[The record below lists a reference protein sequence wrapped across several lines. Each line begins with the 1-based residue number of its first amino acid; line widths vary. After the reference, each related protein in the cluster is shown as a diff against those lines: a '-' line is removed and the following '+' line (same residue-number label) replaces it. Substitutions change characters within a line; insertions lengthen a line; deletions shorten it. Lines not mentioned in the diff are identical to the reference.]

1 MRNLKQIPKRSAV
14 PTALTWDL
22 TTIYPDDAAFKAA
35 VKDVQAEATKMAAM
49 KGQLSQSGA
58 DLYRV
63 TKANFDLE
71 RQLERVYVYASL
83 KNDQDTGDAAAQALM
98 GQAEGLLATVGAAA
112 SWFEPEVLALEPAD
126 LQKLIDAE
134 PKLAAYQHIFDVLGQ
149 QRAHTLSVQEEKL
162 LAGASDIFAASS
174 KTYSVLS
181 DADLKFPV
189 VQDEKGND
197 VRLSEGLY
205 GVLLE
210 STTPAVREQAFKAL
224 YSVYQQFR
232 HTFASTLASE
242 VKTHNFNADVR
253 HYASAREAA
262 MSANNVPAVVY
273 DTLVKTVND
282 HLDSLHQYVNLRK
295 EILGLPEL
303 HMYDLYTPITGE
315 PSLSYTYAEA
325 QQEALKALSVLG
337 PDYVANVQKMFDT
350 RAIDVVENEGKRTG
364 AYSGGMYDTKPYILL
379 NWQDSLE
386 SLFTLVHEMG
396 HSMHSHYTRT
406 NQPYQY
412 GDYSIF
418 VAEIASTTNEN
429 LLTDYL
435 LKTQTDPQVR
445 AYVLN
450 HYLDGFKGTVYRQ
463 TQFAEF
469 EDYIHTQAAAG
480 ETLTADFMSKF
491 YGDLNRRYY
500 GDGVVSDPQIA
511 DEWTRIP
518 HFYYNYYV
526 YQYSTGFAAATTL
539 AQRVLSGDD
548 AKREAYLN
556 YLKSGSSDLPL
567 NVMKKA
573 GVDMTQPDYLQTA
586 FKTFDDRLAEFS
598 QLAHELKK

>member
-1 MRNLKQIPKRSAV
+1 MKQIPKRSEV

-22 TTIYPDDAAFKAA
+22 TTIFPDEAAFKAA
-35 VKDVQAEATKMAAM
+35 IAEIKTQTTVVAGL
-49 KGQLSQSGA
+49 KGQLAQSGA
-58 DLYRV
+58 ALYRV
-63 TKANFDLE
+63 TTAVFDLN

-83 KNDQDTGDAAAQALM
+83 NNDQDTGNAAAQALM
-98 GQAEGLLATVGAAA
+98 GQAESLVATVGAATA
-112 SWFEPEVLALEPAD
+112 WFEPEVLALSAD
-126 LQKLIDAE
+126 QLQTLIDND
-134 PKLAAYQHIFDVLGQ
+134 PRLADYQHVFDVLGQ
-149 QRAHTLSVQEEKL
+149 QRAHTLSVAEEKL
-162 LAGASDIFAASS
+162 LAGASDIFGASA

-189 VQDEKGND
+189 VQDEAGND

-205 GVLLE
+205 GVLLQ
-210 STTPAVREQAFKAL
+210 STTPRVRQQAFEAL

-232 HTFASTLASE
+232 HTFAATLASE
-242 VKTHNFNADVR
+242 VKTHNFSAETR
-253 HYASAREAA
+253 HYASARAAA
-262 MSANNVPAVVY
+262 MSRNNVPAVVY
-273 DTLVKTVND
+273 DTLVETVDD
-282 HLDSLHQYVNLRK
+282 HLDSLHRYVNLRK
-295 EILGLPEL
+295 EILDLPQL

-315 PSLSYTYAEA
+315 PSLKYTYQEA
-325 QQEALKALSVLG
+325 QEMALKALAVLG
-337 PDYVANVQKMFDT
+337 PDYTANVQKMFDG
-350 RAIDVVENEGKRTG
+350 RAIDVVENQGKRTG

-435 LKTQTDPQVR
+435 LKTQTDPKVR

-469 EDYIHTQAAAG
+469 EDYIHQQDAAG
-480 ETLTADFMSKF
+480 ETLTADFMSDF
-491 YGDLNRRYY
+491 YGKLNQRYY
-500 GDGVVSDPQIA
+500 GDGVISDPQIA

-518 HFYYNYYV
+518 HFYYDYYV
-526 YQYSTGFAAATTL
+526 YQYATGFAAATTL
-539 AQRVLSGDD
+539 SQRILSGDE
-548 AKREAYLN
+548 AKQDAYLA
-556 YLKSGSSDLPL
+556 YLKAGSSALPL
-567 NVMKKA
+567 DVMKQA
-573 GVDMTQPDYLQTA
+573 GVDMTQPGYLQTA
-586 FKTFDDRLAEFS
+586 FATFDERLAEFT
-598 QLAHELKK
+598 QLAHELN

>member
-1 MRNLKQIPKRSAV
+1 MKQIPKRSEV

-22 TTIYPDDAAFKAA
+22 TTIFPDEAAFKTAIAA
-35 VKDVQAEATKMAAM
+35 IKAQTTVVAGL
-49 KGQLSQSGA
+49 KGQLAQSGA
-58 DLYRV
+58 ALYRV
-63 TKANFDLE
+63 TTAVFDLN

-83 KNDQDTGDAAAQALM
+83 NNDQDTGNAAAQALM
-98 GQAEGLLATVGAAA
+98 GQAESLVATVGAATA
-112 SWFEPEVLALEPAD
+112 WFEPEVLALSAD
-126 LQKLIDAE
+126 QLQTLIDND
-134 PKLAAYQHIFDVLGQ
+134 PRLADYQHVFDVLGQ
-149 QRAHTLSVQEEKL
+149 QRAHTLSVAEEKL
-162 LAGASDIFAASS
+162 LAGASDIFGASA

-189 VQDEKGND
+189 VQDEAGND

-205 GVLLE
+205 GVLLQ
-210 STTPAVREQAFKAL
+210 STTPRVRQQAFEAL

-232 HTFASTLASE
+232 HTFATTLASE
-242 VKTHNFNADVR
+242 VKTHNFSAETR
-253 HYASAREAA
+253 HYASARAAA
-262 MSANNVPAVVY
+262 MSRNNVPAVVY
-273 DTLVKTVND
+273 DTLVETVND
-282 HLDSLHQYVNLRK
+282 HLDSLHRYVNLRK
-295 EILGLPEL
+295 EILALPQL

-315 PSLSYTYAEA
+315 PSLKYTYQEA
-325 QQEALKALSVLG
+325 QEMALKALAVLG
-337 PDYVANVQKMFDT
+337 PDYTANVQKMFDG
-350 RAIDVVENEGKRTG
+350 RAIDVVENQGKRTG

-435 LKTQTDPQVR
+435 LKTQTDPKVR

-469 EDYIHTQAAAG
+469 EDYIHQQDAAG
-480 ETLTADFMSKF
+480 ETLTADFMSDF
-491 YGDLNRRYY
+491 YGKLNQRYY
-500 GDGVVSDPQIA
+500 GDGVISDPQIA

-518 HFYYNYYV
+518 HFYYDYYV
-526 YQYSTGFAAATTL
+526 YQYATGFAAATTL
-539 AQRVLSGDD
+539 SQRILSGDE
-548 AKREAYLN
+548 AKRDAYLA
-556 YLKSGSSDLPL
+556 YLKAGSSALPL
-567 NVMKKA
+567 DVMKQA
-573 GVDMTQPDYLQTA
+573 GVDMTQPGYLQTA
-586 FKTFDDRLAEFS
+586 FATFDERLAEFT
-598 QLAHELKK
+598 QLAHELN

>member
-1 MRNLKQIPKRSAV
+1 MKQIPKRSEV

-22 TTIYPDDAAFKAA
+22 TTIFPDEAAFKAA
-35 VKDVQAEATKMAAM
+35 IAAIKTQTTVVAGL
-49 KGQLSQSGA
+49 KGQLAQSGA
-58 DLYRV
+58 ALYRV
-63 TKANFDLE
+63 TTAVFDLN

-83 KNDQDTGDAAAQALM
+83 NNDQDTGNAAAQALM
-98 GQAEGLLATVGAAA
+98 GQAESLVATVGAATA
-112 SWFEPEVLALEPAD
+112 WFEPEVLALSAD
-126 LQKLIDAE
+126 QLQTLIDND
-134 PKLAAYQHIFDVLGQ
+134 PRLADYQHVFDVLGQ
-149 QRAHTLSVQEEKL
+149 QRAHTLSVAEEKL
-162 LAGASDIFAASS
+162 LAGASDIFGASA

-189 VQDEKGND
+189 VQDEAGND

-205 GVLLE
+205 GVLLQ
-210 STTPAVREQAFKAL
+210 STTPRVRQQAFEAL

-232 HTFASTLASE
+232 HTFAATLASE
-242 VKTHNFNADVR
+242 VKTHNFSAETR
-253 HYASAREAA
+253 HYASARAAA
-262 MSANNVPAVVY
+262 MSRNNVPAVVY
-273 DTLVKTVND
+273 DTLVETVND
-282 HLDSLHQYVNLRK
+282 HLDSLHRYVNLRK
-295 EILGLPEL
+295 EILDLPQL

-315 PSLSYTYAEA
+315 PSLKYTYQEA
-325 QQEALKALSVLG
+325 QEMALKALAVLG
-337 PDYVANVQKMFDT
+337 PDYTANVQKMFDG
-350 RAIDVVENEGKRTG
+350 RAIDVVENQGKRTG

-435 LKTQTDPQVR
+435 LKTQTDPKVR

-469 EDYIHTQAAAG
+469 EDYIHQQDAAG
-480 ETLTADFMSKF
+480 ETLTADFMSDF
-491 YGDLNRRYY
+491 YGKLNQRYY
-500 GDGVVSDPQIA
+500 GDGVISDPQIA

-518 HFYYNYYV
+518 HFYYDYYV
-526 YQYSTGFAAATTL
+526 YQYATGFAAATTL
-539 AQRVLSGDD
+539 SQRILSGDE
-548 AKREAYLN
+548 AKRDAYLA
-556 YLKSGSSDLPL
+556 YLKAGSSALPL
-567 NVMKKA
+567 DVMKQA
-573 GVDMTQPDYLQTA
+573 GVDMTQPGYLQMA
-586 FKTFDDRLAEFS
+586 FATFDERLAEFT
-598 QLAHELKK
+598 QLAHELK

>member
-1 MRNLKQIPKRSAV
+1 MKQIPKRAAV
-14 PTALTWDL
+14 PEALTWDL
-22 TTIYPDDAAFKAA
+22 TRIYPDDAAFKQAVGA
-35 VKDVQAEATKMAAM
+35 VKQQAKEVATHQ
-49 KGQLSQSGA
+49 GQLAESAA
-58 DLYRV
+58 DLYEV
-63 TKANFDLE
+63 TAAVFDLN
-71 RQLERVYVYASL
+71 RQLEKVYVYASL
-83 KNDQDTGDAAAQALM
+83 KNDQDTSDANAQALS
-98 GQAEGLLATVGAAA
+98 GQAESLVATVAAA
-112 SWFEPEVLALEPAD
+112 TSWYEPEVLNLPQVV
-126 LQKLIDAE
+126 LQALIDAE
-134 PKLAAYQHIFDVLGQ
+134 PRLTEYQHFFDVLGE
-149 QRAHTLSVQEEKL
+149 QRDHTLSAAEEKL
-162 LAGASDIFAASS
+162 LAGASDIFGASA

-189 VQDEKGND
+189 VQDEDGKD

-205 GVLLE
+205 GVLLQ
-210 STTPAVREQAFKAL
+210 STQPKVRELAFKAL

-242 VKTHNFNADVR
+242 VKTHNFNAQVR
-253 HYASAREAA
+253 HYGSAREAA
-262 MSANNVPAVVY
+262 MSSNHVPAVVY

-282 HLDSLHQYVNLRK
+282 HLKSLHQYVNLRK

-315 PSLSYTYAEA
+315 PSLKYTYPEA
-325 QQEALKALSVLG
+325 QQEALKALNVLG
-337 PDYVANVQKMFDT
+337 PDYVANVQKMFDG
-350 RAIDVVENEGKRTG
+350 RAIDVVENQGKRTG

-469 EDYIHTQAAAG
+469 EDYIHQQAAAG

-491 YGDLNRRYY
+491 YGDLNQRYY
-500 GDGVVSDPQIA
+500 GDGVISDPQIA

-518 HFYYNYYV
+518 HFYYDYYV

-539 AQRVLSGDD
+539 AQRILSGDV
-548 AKREAYLN
+548 AKRDAYLN
-556 YLKSGSSDLPL
+556 YLKSGSSALPIT
-567 NVMKKA
+567 VMQKA
-573 GVDMTQPDYLQTA
+573 GVDMTKPDYLEAA
-586 FKTFDDRLAEFS
+586 FKTFDERLAEFS

>member
-1 MRNLKQIPKRSAV
+1 MKQIPARSAV
-14 PTALTWDL
+14 PTELTWDL
-22 TTIYPDDAAFKAA
+22 TPIFPDDAAFKAA
-35 VKDVQAEATKMAAM
+35 VSDVQQAAKQAAEL
-49 KGQLSQSGA
+49 KGQLAKSGQA
-58 DLYRV
+58 LYQV
-63 TKANFDLE
+63 TTTVFDLN
-71 RQLERVYVYASL
+71 RQLERAYVYASL
-83 KNDQDTGDAAAQALM
+83 KNDQDTGDANAQALS
-98 GQAEGLLATVGAAA
+98 GQADNLIATVSSAT
-112 SWFEPEVLALEPAD
+112 SWFEPEVLGLPASD
-126 LQKLIDAE
+126 LQALIDAE
-134 PKLAAYQHIFDVLGQ
+134 PKLAAYQHYFDVLGQ
-149 QRAHTLSVQEEKL
+149 QRDHTLSAAEEKL

-189 VQDEKGND
+189 VQDEEGND
-197 VRLSEGLY
+197 VQLSEGLY
-205 GVLLE
+205 GVLLQ
-210 STTPAVREQAFKAL
+210 STTPSVRKQAFEAL

-232 HTFASTLASE
+232 HTFASTLSSE
-242 VKTHNFNADVR
+242 VKTHNFGAEVR
-253 HYASAREAA
+253 HYGSAREAA

-273 DTLVKTVND
+273 DTLVKSVNA
-282 HLDSLHQYVNLRK
+282 HLDSLHRYVGLRK
-295 EILGLPEL
+295 EILGLEDL
-303 HMYDLYTPITGE
+303 HFYDLYTPITGE
-315 PSLSYTYAEA
+315 PSLSYTYEEA
-325 QQEALKALSVLG
+325 QQEALKALAVLG
-337 PDYVANVQKMFDT
+337 PDYVANVQKMFDS
-350 RAIDVVENEGKRTG
+350 RAIDVVENKGKRTG

-469 EDYIHTQAAAG
+469 EDYIHQQAAAG

-491 YGDLNRRYY
+491 YGDLNARYY
-500 GDGVVSDPQIA
+500 GDNLAKDPQIA

-526 YQYSTGFAAATTL
+526 YQYATGFAAATTL
-539 AQRVLSGDD
+539 SQRILSGDA
-548 AKREAYLN
+548 AKRDAYLT
-556 YLKSGSSDLPL
+556 YLKSGSSALPL
-567 NVMKKA
+567 DVMRKA
-573 GVDMTQPDYLQTA
+573 GVDMTQPDYLETA
-586 FKTFDDRLAEFS
+586 FATFDKRLAEFNE
-598 QLAHELKK
+598 LAHQLKK

>member
-1 MRNLKQIPKRSAV
+1 MKQIPKRSEV

-22 TTIYPDDAAFKAA
+22 TTIFPDEAAFKAA
-35 VKDVQAEATKMAAM
+35 IAAIKTQTTVVAGL
-49 KGQLSQSGA
+49 KGQLAQSGA
-58 DLYRV
+58 ALYRV
-63 TKANFDLE
+63 TTAVFDLN

-83 KNDQDTGDAAAQALM
+83 NNDQDTGNAAAQALM
-98 GQAEGLLATVGAAA
+98 GQAESLVATVGAATA
-112 SWFEPEVLALEPAD
+112 WFEPEVLALSAD
-126 LQKLIDAE
+126 QLQTLIDNE
-134 PKLAAYQHIFDVLGQ
+134 PRLADYQHVFDVLGQ
-149 QRAHTLSVQEEKL
+149 QRAHTLSVAQEKL
-162 LAGASDIFAASS
+162 LAGASDIFGASA

-189 VQDEKGND
+189 VQDEAGND

-205 GVLLE
+205 GVLLQ
-210 STTPAVREQAFKAL
+210 STTPRVRQQAFEAL

-232 HTFASTLASE
+232 HTFAATLASE
-242 VKTHNFNADVR
+242 VKTHNFSAETR
-253 HYASAREAA
+253 HYGSARAAA
-262 MSANNVPAVVY
+262 MSRNNVPAVVY
-273 DTLVKTVND
+273 DTLVETVND
-282 HLDSLHQYVNLRK
+282 HLDSLHRYVNLRK
-295 EILGLPEL
+295 EILDLPQL

-315 PSLSYTYAEA
+315 PSLKYTYQEA
-325 QQEALKALSVLG
+325 QEMALKALAVLG
-337 PDYVANVQKMFDT
+337 PDYTANVQKMFDG
-350 RAIDVVENEGKRTG
+350 RAIDVVENQGKRTG

-435 LKTQTDPQVR
+435 LKTQTDPKVR

-469 EDYIHTQAAAG
+469 EDYIHQQDAAG
-480 ETLTADFMSKF
+480 ETLTADFMSDF
-491 YGDLNRRYY
+491 YGKLNQRYY
-500 GDGVVSDPQIA
+500 GDGVISDPQIA

-518 HFYYNYYV
+518 HFYYDYYV
-526 YQYSTGFAAATTL
+526 YQYATGFAAATTL
-539 AQRVLSGDD
+539 SQRILSGDE
-548 AKREAYLN
+548 AKRDAYLA
-556 YLKSGSSDLPL
+556 YLKAGSSALPL
-567 NVMKKA
+567 DVMKQA
-573 GVDMTQPDYLQTA
+573 GVDMTQPGYLQTA
-586 FKTFDDRLAEFS
+586 FATFDERLAEFT
-598 QLAHELKK
+598 QLAHELN

>member
-1 MRNLKQIPKRSAV
+1 MKQIPKRSEV

-22 TTIYPDDAAFKAA
+22 TTIFPDEAAFKTAIAA
-35 VKDVQAEATKMAAM
+35 IKAQTTVVAGL
-49 KGQLSQSGA
+49 KGQLAQSGA
-58 DLYRV
+58 ALYRV
-63 TKANFDLE
+63 TTAVFDLN

-83 KNDQDTGDAAAQALM
+83 NNDQDTGNAAAQALM
-98 GQAEGLLATVGAAA
+98 GQAESLVATVGAATA
-112 SWFEPEVLALEPAD
+112 WFEPEVLALSAD
-126 LQKLIDAE
+126 QLQTLIDNDPRLAE
-134 PKLAAYQHIFDVLGQ
+134 YQHVFDVLGQ
-149 QRAHTLSVQEEKL
+149 QRAHTLSVAEEKL
-162 LAGASDIFAASS
+162 LAGASDIFGASA

-189 VQDEKGND
+189 VQDEAGND

-205 GVLLE
+205 GVLLQ
-210 STTPAVREQAFKAL
+210 STTPRVRQQAFEAL

-232 HTFASTLASE
+232 HTFAATLASE
-242 VKTHNFNADVR
+242 VKTHNFSAETR
-253 HYASAREAA
+253 HYASARAAA
-262 MSANNVPAVVY
+262 MSRNNVPAVVY
-273 DTLVKTVND
+273 DTLVETVNE
-282 HLDSLHQYVNLRK
+282 HLDSLHRYVNLRK
-295 EILGLPEL
+295 EILALPQL

-315 PSLSYTYAEA
+315 PSLKYTYQEA
-325 QQEALKALSVLG
+325 QEMALKALAVLG
-337 PDYVANVQKMFDT
+337 PDYTANVQKMFDG
-350 RAIDVVENEGKRTG
+350 RAIDVVENQGKRTG

-386 SLFTLVHEMG
+386 GLFTLVHEMG

-435 LKTQTDPQVR
+435 LKTQTDPKVR

-469 EDYIHTQAAAG
+469 EDYIHQQDAAG
-480 ETLTADFMSKF
+480 ETLTADFMSDF
-491 YGDLNRRYY
+491 YGKLNQRYY
-500 GDGVVSDPQIA
+500 GDGVISDPQIA

-518 HFYYNYYV
+518 HFYYDYYV
-526 YQYSTGFAAATTL
+526 YQYATGFAAATTL
-539 AQRVLSGDD
+539 SQRILSGDE
-548 AKREAYLN
+548 AKRDAYLA
-556 YLKSGSSDLPL
+556 YLKAGSSALPL
-567 NVMKKA
+567 DVMKQA
-573 GVDMTQPDYLQTA
+573 GVDMTQPGYLQTA
-586 FKTFDDRLAEFS
+586 FATFDERLAEFT
-598 QLAHELKK
+598 QLAHELN

>member
-1 MRNLKQIPKRSAV
+1 MRNLKQIPKRAAV

-22 TTIYPDDAAFKAA
+22 TTIYPDDAAFQTALTT
-35 VKDVQAEATKMAAM
+35 VKTQADQVAQL
-49 KGQLSQSGA
+49 KGHLAKNGA
-58 DLYRV
+58 DLYQV
-63 TKANFDLE
+63 TTAYLDLN
-71 RQLERVYVYASL
+71 RQLERLYVYASL
-83 KNDQDTGDAAAQALM
+83 KNDQDTGNADAQALM
-98 GQAEGLLATVGAAA
+98 GQAESLVATVSAAV
-112 SWFEPEVLALEPAD
+112 SWFEPEVLALDAD
-126 LQKLIDAE
+126 ALQQLIDAE
-134 PKLAAYQHIFDVLGQ
+134 PKLAAYQHLFDVLGKR
-149 QRAHTLSVQEEKL
+149 RAHTLSATEEKL

-189 VQDEKGND
+189 VQDEQGND

-242 VKTHNFNADVR
+242 VKTHNFNAQIR
-253 HYASAREAA
+253 HYDSARDAA

-273 DTLVKTVND
+273 DTLVRTVND

-315 PSLSYTYAEA
+315 PSLRYTYEDA
-325 QQEALKALSVLG
+325 QQEALKALNVLG
-337 PDYVANVQKMFDT
+337 PDYVANVQKMFDG
-350 RAIDVVENEGKRTG
+350 RAIDVVENQGKRTG

-435 LKTQTDPQVR
+435 LKTQTDPKVR

-469 EDYIHTQAAAG
+469 EDYIHQQAAG
-480 ETLTADFMSKF
+480 GQTLTADFMSKF
-491 YGDLNRRYY
+491 YGDLNHRYY
-500 GDGVVSDPQIA
+500 GDGVISDPQIA

-526 YQYSTGFAAATTL
+526 YQYATGFAAATTL
-539 AQRVLSGDD
+539 SQRILSGDP
-548 AKREAYLN
+548 AKRDAYLT
-556 YLKSGSSDLPL
+556 YLKSGSSALPL
-567 NVMKKA
+567 DVMKRA

-598 QLAHELKK
+598 QLARDLKK

>member
-1 MRNLKQIPKRSAV
+1 MKQIPKRSEV

-22 TTIYPDDAAFKAA
+22 TTIFPDEAAFKTAIAA
-35 VKDVQAEATKMAAM
+35 IKAQITVVAGL
-49 KGQLSQSGA
+49 KGQLAQSGVA
-58 DLYRV
+58 LYRV
-63 TKANFDLE
+63 TTAVFDLN

-83 KNDQDTGDAAAQALM
+83 NNDQDTGNAAAQALM
-98 GQAEGLLATVGAAA
+98 GQAESLVATVGAATA
-112 SWFEPEVLALEPAD
+112 WFEPEVLALSAD
-126 LQKLIDAE
+126 QLQTLIDND
-134 PKLAAYQHIFDVLGQ
+134 PRLADYQHVFDVLGQ
-149 QRAHTLSVQEEKL
+149 QRAHTLSVAEEKL
-162 LAGASDIFAASS
+162 LAGASDIFGASA

-189 VQDEKGND
+189 VQDEAGND

-205 GVLLE
+205 GVLLQ
-210 STTPAVREQAFKAL
+210 STTPRVRQQAFEAL

-232 HTFASTLASE
+232 HTFAATLASE
-242 VKTHNFNADVR
+242 VKTHNFSAETR
-253 HYASAREAA
+253 HYASARAAA
-262 MSANNVPAVVY
+262 MSRNNVPAVVY
-273 DTLVKTVND
+273 DTLVETVNE
-282 HLDSLHQYVNLRK
+282 HLDSLHRYVNLRK
-295 EILGLPEL
+295 EILALPQL

-315 PSLSYTYAEA
+315 PSLKYTYQEA
-325 QQEALKALSVLG
+325 QEMALKALAVLG
-337 PDYVANVQKMFDT
+337 PDYTANVQKMFDG
-350 RAIDVVENEGKRTG
+350 RAIDVVENQGKRTG

-396 HSMHSHYTRT
+396 HSMHSYYTRT

-435 LKTQTDPQVR
+435 LKTQTDPKVR

-469 EDYIHTQAAAG
+469 EDYIHQQDAAG
-480 ETLTADFMSKF
+480 ETLTADFMSDF
-491 YGDLNRRYY
+491 YGKLNQRYY
-500 GDGVVSDPQIA
+500 GDGVISDPQIA

-518 HFYYNYYV
+518 HFYYDYYV
-526 YQYSTGFAAATTL
+526 YQYATGFAAATTL
-539 AQRVLSGDD
+539 SQRILSGDE
-548 AKREAYLN
+548 AKRDAYLA
-556 YLKSGSSDLPL
+556 YLKAGSSALPL
-567 NVMKKA
+567 DVMKQA
-573 GVDMTQPDYLQTA
+573 GVDMTQPGYLQTA
-586 FKTFDDRLAEFS
+586 FATFDERLAEFT
-598 QLAHELKK
+598 QLAHELK

>member
-1 MRNLKQIPKRSAV
+1 MKQIPKRSEV

-22 TTIYPDDAAFKAA
+22 TTIFPDEAAFKAA
-35 VKDVQAEATKMAAM
+35 IAEIKTQTTVVAGL
-49 KGQLSQSGA
+49 KGQLAQSGA
-58 DLYRV
+58 ALYRV
-63 TKANFDLE
+63 TTAVFDLN

-83 KNDQDTGDAAAQALM
+83 NNDQDTGNAAAQALM
-98 GQAEGLLATVGAAA
+98 GQAESLVATVGAATA
-112 SWFEPEVLALEPAD
+112 WFEPEVLALSAD
-126 LQKLIDAE
+126 QLQTLIDND
-134 PKLAAYQHIFDVLGQ
+134 PRLADYQHVFDVLGQ
-149 QRAHTLSVQEEKL
+149 QRAHTLSVAEEKL
-162 LAGASDIFAASS
+162 LAGASDIFGASA

-189 VQDEKGND
+189 VQDEAGND

-205 GVLLE
+205 GVLLQ
-210 STTPAVREQAFKAL
+210 STTPRVRQQAFEAL

-232 HTFASTLASE
+232 HTFAATLASE
-242 VKTHNFNADVR
+242 VKTHNFSAETR
-253 HYASAREAA
+253 HYASARAAA
-262 MSANNVPAVVY
+262 MSRNNVPAVVY
-273 DTLVKTVND
+273 DTLVETVND
-282 HLDSLHQYVNLRK
+282 HLDSLHRYVNLRK
-295 EILGLPEL
+295 EILDLPQL

-315 PSLSYTYAEA
+315 PSLKYTYQEA
-325 QQEALKALSVLG
+325 QEMALKALAVLG
-337 PDYVANVQKMFDT
+337 PDYTANVQKMFDG
-350 RAIDVVENEGKRTG
+350 RAIDVVENQGKRTG

-435 LKTQTDPQVR
+435 LKTQTDPKVR

-469 EDYIHTQAAAG
+469 EDYIHQQDAAG
-480 ETLTADFMSKF
+480 ETLTADFMSDF
-491 YGDLNRRYY
+491 YGKLNQRYY
-500 GDGVVSDPQIA
+500 GDGVISDPQIA

-518 HFYYNYYV
+518 HFYYDYYV
-526 YQYSTGFAAATTL
+526 YQYATGFAAATTL
-539 AQRVLSGDD
+539 SQRILSGDE
-548 AKREAYLN
+548 AKQDAYLA
-556 YLKSGSSDLPL
+556 YLKAGSSALPL
-567 NVMKKA
+567 DVMKQA
-573 GVDMTQPDYLQTA
+573 GVDMTQPGYLQTA
-586 FKTFDDRLAEFS
+586 FATFDERLAEFT
-598 QLAHELKK
+598 QLAHELN

>member
-1 MRNLKQIPKRSAV
+1 MRIVKQIPERSAV

-22 TTIYPDDAAFKAA
+22 TTIYPDDSGFDQAVAA
-35 VKDVQAEATKMAAM
+35 VKAQAQKVAQLQGKLATS
-49 KGQLSQSGA
+49 GEQLYQ
-58 DLYRV
+58 V
-63 TKANFDLE
+63 TTAIFDLN
-71 RQLERVYVYASL
+71 RQLERLYVYASL
-83 KNDQDTGDAAAQALM
+83 KNDQDTSNAHAQDLS
-98 GQAEGLLATVGAAA
+98 GQAESLVATVAAA
-112 SWFEPEVLALEPAD
+112 TSWYEPEVLGLEPAA
-126 LQKLIDAE
+126 LQSLIDAE
-134 PKLAAYQHIFDVLGQ
+134 PRLADYQHVFDVLGQ
-149 QRAHTLSVQEEKL
+149 RRDHTLSAPEEKL
-162 LAGASDIFAASS
+162 LAGAGDIFGASA

-181 DADLKFPV
+181 DADLQFPV
-189 VQDEKGND
+189 VQDEEGHD

-205 GVLLE
+205 GVLLQ
-210 STTPAVREQAFKAL
+210 STTPKVREQAFKAL

-242 VKTHNFNADVR
+242 VKTHNYTAQVR
-253 HYASAREAA
+253 HYGSAREAA
-262 MSANNVPAVVY
+262 MSSNEIPAVVY
-273 DTLVKTVND
+273 DTLVKTVNQ
-282 HLDSLHQYVNLRK
+282 HLNSLHQYVGLRK

-315 PSLSYTYAEA
+315 PSLKYTYPEA

-350 RAIDVVENEGKRTG
+350 RAIDVVENKGKRTG

-396 HSMHSHYTRT
+396 HSMHSHYTRS

-435 LKTQTDPQVR
+435 LKTQTDPHVR

-469 EDYIHTQAAAG
+469 EDYIHTQAAASQS
-480 ETLTADFMSKF
+480 LTADFMSKF
-491 YGDLNRRYY
+491 YGDLNARYY
-500 GDGVVSDPQIA
+500 GDNVISDPQIA

-539 AQRVLSGDD
+539 SQRILSGDP

-556 YLKSGSSDLPL
+556 YLKSGDSASPL
-567 NVMKKA
+567 EVMKRA
-573 GVDMTQPDYLQTA
+573 GVDMTQPDYLDRA
-586 FKTFDDRLAEFS
+586 FKTFDERLAEFT
-598 QLAHELKK
+598 QLARELKE

>member
-1 MRNLKQIPKRSAV
+1 MKQIPKRSEV

-22 TTIYPDDAAFKAA
+22 TTIFPDEAAFKTAIAA
-35 VKDVQAEATKMAAM
+35 IKAQITVVAGL
-49 KGQLSQSGA
+49 KGQLAQSGVA
-58 DLYRV
+58 LYRV
-63 TKANFDLE
+63 TTAVFDLN

-83 KNDQDTGDAAAQALM
+83 NNDQDTGNAAAQALM
-98 GQAEGLLATVGAAA
+98 GQAESLVATVGAATA
-112 SWFEPEVLALEPAD
+112 WFEPEVLALSAD
-126 LQKLIDAE
+126 QLQTLIDNDSR
-134 PKLAAYQHIFDVLGQ
+134 LADYQHVFDVLGQ
-149 QRAHTLSVQEEKL
+149 QRAHTLSVAEEKL
-162 LAGASDIFAASS
+162 LAGASDIFGASA

-189 VQDEKGND
+189 VQDEAGND

-205 GVLLE
+205 GVLLQ
-210 STTPAVREQAFKAL
+210 STTPRVRQQAFEAL

-232 HTFASTLASE
+232 HTFAATLASE
-242 VKTHNFNADVR
+242 VKTHNFSAETR
-253 HYASAREAA
+253 HYASARAAA
-262 MSANNVPAVVY
+262 MSRNNVPAVVY
-273 DTLVKTVND
+273 DTLVETVNE
-282 HLDSLHQYVNLRK
+282 HLDSLHRYVNLRK
-295 EILGLPEL
+295 EILALPQL

-315 PSLSYTYAEA
+315 PSLKYTYQEA
-325 QQEALKALSVLG
+325 QEMALKALAVLG
-337 PDYVANVQKMFDT
+337 PDYTANVQKMFDG
-350 RAIDVVENEGKRTG
+350 RAIDVVENQGKRTG

-435 LKTQTDPQVR
+435 LKTQTDPKVR

-469 EDYIHTQAAAG
+469 EDYIHQQDAAG
-480 ETLTADFMSKF
+480 ETLTADFMSDF
-491 YGDLNRRYY
+491 YGKLNQRYY
-500 GDGVVSDPQIA
+500 GDGVISDPQIA

-518 HFYYNYYV
+518 HFYYDYYV
-526 YQYSTGFAAATTL
+526 YQYATGFAAATTL
-539 AQRVLSGDD
+539 SQRILSGDE
-548 AKREAYLN
+548 AKRDAYLA
-556 YLKSGSSDLPL
+556 YLKAGSSALPL
-567 NVMKKA
+567 DVMKQA
-573 GVDMTQPDYLQTA
+573 GVDMTQPGYLQTA
-586 FKTFDDRLAEFS
+586 FATFDERLAEFT
-598 QLAHELKK
+598 QLAHELK

>member
-1 MRNLKQIPKRSAV
+1 MKQIPKRSEV

-22 TTIYPDDAAFKAA
+22 TTIFPDEAAFKAA
-35 VKDVQAEATKMAAM
+35 IAAIKTQTTVVAGL
-49 KGQLSQSGA
+49 KGQLAQSGA
-58 DLYRV
+58 ALYRV
-63 TKANFDLE
+63 TTAVFDLN

-83 KNDQDTGDAAAQALM
+83 NNDQDTGNAAAQALM
-98 GQAEGLLATVGAAA
+98 GQAESLVATVGAATA
-112 SWFEPEVLALEPAD
+112 WFEPEVLALSAD
-126 LQKLIDAE
+126 QLQTLIDND
-134 PKLAAYQHIFDVLGQ
+134 PRLADYQHVFDVLGQ
-149 QRAHTLSVQEEKL
+149 QRAHTLSVAEEKL
-162 LAGASDIFAASS
+162 LAGASDIFGASA

-189 VQDEKGND
+189 VQDEAGND

-205 GVLLE
+205 GVLLQ
-210 STTPAVREQAFKAL
+210 STTPRVRQQAFEAL

-232 HTFASTLASE
+232 HTFAATLASE
-242 VKTHNFNADVR
+242 VKTHNFSAETR
-253 HYASAREAA
+253 HYASARAAA
-262 MSANNVPAVVY
+262 MSRNNVPAVVY
-273 DTLVKTVND
+273 DTLVETVND
-282 HLDSLHQYVNLRK
+282 HLDSLHRYVNLRK
-295 EILGLPEL
+295 EILDLPQL

-315 PSLSYTYAEA
+315 PSLKYTYQEA
-325 QQEALKALSVLG
+325 QEMALKALAVLG
-337 PDYVANVQKMFDT
+337 PDYTANVQKMFDG
-350 RAIDVVENEGKRTG
+350 RAIDVVENQGKRTG

-435 LKTQTDPQVR
+435 LKTQTDPKVR

-463 TQFAEF
+463 TQFSEF
-469 EDYIHTQAAAG
+469 EDYIHQQDAAG
-480 ETLTADFMSKF
+480 ETLTADFMSDF
-491 YGDLNRRYY
+491 YGKLNQRYY
-500 GDGVVSDPQIA
+500 GDGVISDPQIA

-518 HFYYNYYV
+518 HFYYDYYV
-526 YQYSTGFAAATTL
+526 YQYATGFAAATTL
-539 AQRVLSGDD
+539 SQRILSGDE
-548 AKREAYLN
+548 AKRDAYLA
-556 YLKSGSSDLPL
+556 YLKAGSSALPL
-567 NVMKKA
+567 DVMKQA
-573 GVDMTQPDYLQTA
+573 GVDMTQPGYLQTA
-586 FKTFDDRLAEFS
+586 FATFDERLAEFT
-598 QLAHELKK
+598 QLAHELK

>member
-1 MRNLKQIPKRSAV
+1 MKQIPARSAV
-14 PTALTWDL
+14 PTELTWDL
-22 TTIYPDDAAFKAA
+22 TPIFPDDTAFKAA
-35 VKDVQAEATKMAAM
+35 ISDIQQAAKQAAKL
-49 KGQLSQSGA
+49 KGQLAKSGQA
-58 DLYRV
+58 LYQV
-63 TKANFDLE
+63 TTTIFELNRKLE
-71 RQLERVYVYASL
+71 RAYVYASL
-83 KNDQDTGDAAAQALM
+83 KNDQDTGDANAQALS
-98 GQAEGLLATVGAAA
+98 GQADSLIATVSSAT
-112 SWFEPEVLALEPAD
+112 SWFEPEVLALPAAD
-126 LQKLIDAE
+126 LQALIDAE
-134 PKLAAYQHIFDVLGQ
+134 PKLAAYQHYFDVLGQ
-149 QRAHTLSVQEEKL
+149 QREHTLSAAEEKL

-189 VQDEKGND
+189 VQDADGND
-197 VRLSEGLY
+197 VQLSEGLY
-205 GVLLE
+205 GVLLQ
-210 STTPAVREQAFKAL
+210 STTPSVRKQAFEAL

-232 HTFASTLASE
+232 HTFASTLSSE
-242 VKTHNFNADVR
+242 VKTHNFDAEIR
-253 HYASAREAA
+253 HYGSAREAA

-273 DTLVKTVND
+273 DTLVKSVNA
-282 HLDSLHQYVNLRK
+282 HLDSLHRYVGLRK
-295 EILGLPEL
+295 EILGLQDL
-303 HMYDLYTPITGE
+303 HFYDLYTPITGE
-315 PSLSYTYAEA
+315 PSLSYTYEEA

-337 PDYVANVQKMFDT
+337 PDYVANVQKMFDS
-350 RAIDVVENEGKRTG
+350 RAIDVVENKGKRTG

-396 HSMHSHYTRT
+396 HSMHSHYTRS

-469 EDYIHTQAAAG
+469 EDYIHQQAAAG

-491 YGDLNRRYY
+491 YGDLNARYY
-500 GDGVVSDPQIA
+500 GDNLAKDPQIA

-526 YQYSTGFAAATTL
+526 YQYATGFAAATTL
-539 AQRVLSGDD
+539 SQRILSGDD
-548 AKREAYLN
+548 AKRDAYLT
-556 YLKSGSSDLPL
+556 YLKSGSSALPL
-567 NVMKKA
+567 DVMRKA
-573 GVDMTQPDYLQTA
+573 GVDMTQPDYLETA
-586 FKTFDDRLAEFS
+586 FATFDKRLAEFND
-598 QLAHELKK
+598 LAHHLKK

>member
-1 MRNLKQIPKRSAV
+1 MKQIPKRSEV

-22 TTIYPDDAAFKAA
+22 TTIFPDEAAFKTAIAA
-35 VKDVQAEATKMAAM
+35 IKAQTTVVAGL
-49 KGQLSQSGA
+49 KGQLAQSGA
-58 DLYRV
+58 ALYRV
-63 TKANFDLE
+63 TTAVFDLN

-83 KNDQDTGDAAAQALM
+83 NNDQDTGNAAAQALM
-98 GQAEGLLATVGAAA
+98 GQAESLVATVGAATA
-112 SWFEPEVLALEPAD
+112 WFEPEVLALSAD
-126 LQKLIDAE
+126 QLQTLIDND
-134 PKLAAYQHIFDVLGQ
+134 PRLADYQHVFDVLGQ
-149 QRAHTLSVQEEKL
+149 QRTHTLSVAEEKL
-162 LAGASDIFAASS
+162 LAGASDIFGASA

-189 VQDEKGND
+189 VQDEAGND

-205 GVLLE
+205 GVLLQ
-210 STTPAVREQAFKAL
+210 STTPRVRQQAFEAL

-232 HTFASTLASE
+232 HTFATTLASE
-242 VKTHNFNADVR
+242 VKTHNFSAETR
-253 HYASAREAA
+253 HYASARAAA
-262 MSANNVPAVVY
+262 MSRNNVSAVVY
-273 DTLVKTVND
+273 DTLVETVND
-282 HLDSLHQYVNLRK
+282 HLDSLHRYVNLRK
-295 EILGLPEL
+295 EILALPQL

-315 PSLSYTYAEA
+315 PSLKYTYQEA
-325 QQEALKALSVLG
+325 QEMALKALAVLG
-337 PDYVANVQKMFDT
+337 PDYTANVQKMFDG
-350 RAIDVVENEGKRTG
+350 RAIDVVENQGKRTG

-435 LKTQTDPQVR
+435 LKTQTDPKVR

-469 EDYIHTQAAAG
+469 EDYIHQQDAAG
-480 ETLTADFMSKF
+480 ETLTADFMSDF
-491 YGDLNRRYY
+491 YGKLNQRYY
-500 GDGVVSDPQIA
+500 GDGVISDPQIA

-518 HFYYNYYV
+518 HFYYDYYV
-526 YQYSTGFAAATTL
+526 YQYATGFAAATTL
-539 AQRVLSGDD
+539 SQRILSGDE
-548 AKREAYLN
+548 AKRDAYLA
-556 YLKSGSSDLPL
+556 YLKAGSSALPL
-567 NVMKKA
+567 DVMKQA
-573 GVDMTQPDYLQTA
+573 GVDMTQPGYLQTA
-586 FKTFDDRLAEFS
+586 FATFDERLAEFT
-598 QLAHELKK
+598 QLAHELN

>member
-1 MRNLKQIPKRSAV
+1 MKQIPKRSEV
-14 PTALTWDL
+14 PESLTWDL
-22 TTIYPDDAAFKAA
+22 TTIFPDEAAFKAA
-35 VKDVQAEATKMAAM
+35 IAAIKTQTTVVAGL
-49 KGQLSQSGA
+49 KGQLAQSGA
-58 DLYRV
+58 ALYRV
-63 TKANFDLE
+63 TTAVFDLN

-83 KNDQDTGDAAAQALM
+83 NNDQDTGNAAAQALM
-98 GQAEGLLATVGAAA
+98 GQAESLVATVGAATA
-112 SWFEPEVLALEPAD
+112 WFEPEVLALSAD
-126 LQKLIDAE
+126 QLQTLIDNE
-134 PKLAAYQHIFDVLGQ
+134 PRLADYQHVFDVLGQ
-149 QRAHTLSVQEEKL
+149 QRAHTLSVAQEKL
-162 LAGASDIFAASS
+162 LAGASDIFGASA

-189 VQDEKGND
+189 VQDEAGND

-205 GVLLE
+205 GILLQ
-210 STTPAVREQAFKAL
+210 STTPRVRQQAFEAL

-232 HTFASTLASE
+232 HTFAATLASE
-242 VKTHNFNADVR
+242 VKTHNFSAETR
-253 HYASAREAA
+253 HYASARAAA
-262 MSANNVPAVVY
+262 MSRNNVPAVVY
-273 DTLVKTVND
+273 DTLVETVND
-282 HLDSLHQYVNLRK
+282 HLDSLHRYVNLRK
-295 EILGLPEL
+295 EILDLPEL

-315 PSLSYTYAEA
+315 PSLKYTYQEA
-325 QQEALKALSVLG
+325 QQMALKALAVLG
-337 PDYVANVQKMFDT
+337 PDYTANVQKMFDG
-350 RAIDVVENEGKRTG
+350 RAIDVVENQGKRTG

-435 LKTQTDPQVR
+435 LKTQTDPKVR

-469 EDYIHTQAAAG
+469 EDYIHQQDAAG
-480 ETLTADFMSKF
+480 ETLTADFMSDF
-491 YGDLNRRYY
+491 YGKLNQRYY
-500 GDGVVSDPQIA
+500 GDGVISDPQIA

-518 HFYYNYYV
+518 HFYYDYYV
-526 YQYSTGFAAATTL
+526 YQYATGFAAATTL
-539 AQRVLSGDD
+539 SQRILSGNE
-548 AKREAYLN
+548 AKRDAYLA
-556 YLKSGSSDLPL
+556 YLKAGSSALPL
-567 NVMKKA
+567 DVMKQA
-573 GVDMTQPDYLQTA
+573 GVDMTQPGYLQTA
-586 FKTFDDRLAEFS
+586 FATFDERLAEFT
-598 QLAHELKK
+598 QLAHELN

>member
-1 MRNLKQIPKRSAV
+1 MRKMKQIPERAAV
-14 PTALTWDL
+14 PEALTWDL
-22 TTIYPDDAAFKAA
+22 TPIYADDAAFKQAVAA
-35 VKDVQAEATKMAAM
+35 IKAQAKQVATKQD
-49 KGQLSQSGA
+49 QLAESAG
-58 DLYRV
+58 DLYEV
-63 TKANFDLE
+63 TAAIFDLN
-71 RQLERVYVYASL
+71 RQLEKVYVYASL
-83 KNDQDTGDAAAQALM
+83 KNDQDTSDANAQALS
-98 GQAEGLLATVGAAA
+98 GQAESLVATVAAA
-112 SWFEPEVLALEPAD
+112 TSWYEPEVLALPQVV
-126 LQKLIDAE
+126 LQALIDAE
-134 PKLAAYQHIFDVLGQ
+134 PRLTEYQHFFDVLGK
-149 QRAHTLSVQEEKL
+149 QRDHTLSATEEKL
-162 LAGASDIFAASS
+162 LAGASDIFGASA

-189 VQDEKGND
+189 VQDEAGND
-197 VRLSEGLY
+197 VQLSEGLY
-205 GVLLE
+205 GVLLQ
-210 STTPAVREQAFKAL
+210 STQPKVREQAFKAL

-232 HTFASTLASE
+232 HTFASTLSSE
-242 VKTHNFNADVR
+242 VKTHNFSAEVR
-253 HYASAREAA
+253 HYGSAREAA
-262 MSANNVPAVVY
+262 MSSNSVPAVVY

-315 PSLSYTYAEA
+315 PSLSYTYPEA

-337 PDYVANVQKMFDT
+337 PDYVANVQKMFDG
-350 RAIDVVENEGKRTG
+350 RAIDVVENKGKRTG

-469 EDYIHTQAAAG
+469 EDYIHQQAAAG

-491 YGDLNRRYY
+491 YGDLNQRYY
-500 GDGVVSDPQIA
+500 GDGVISDPQIA

-518 HFYYNYYV
+518 HFYYDYYV

-539 AQRVLSGDD
+539 AQRVLSGDV
-548 AKREAYLN
+548 AKRDAYLN
-556 YLKSGSSDLPL
+556 YLKSGSSALPIE
-567 NVMKKA
+567 VMQKA
-573 GVDMTQPDYLQTA
+573 GVDMTKPDYLETA

-598 QLAHELKK
+598 KLARELKK

>member
-1 MRNLKQIPKRSAV
+1 MKQIPKRSEV

-22 TTIYPDDAAFKAA
+22 TTIFPDEAAFKTAIAA
-35 VKDVQAEATKMAAM
+35 IKAQITVVAGL
-49 KGQLSQSGA
+49 KGQLAQSGVA
-58 DLYRV
+58 LYRV
-63 TKANFDLE
+63 TTAVFDLN

-83 KNDQDTGDAAAQALM
+83 NNDQDTGNAAAQALM
-98 GQAEGLLATVGAAA
+98 GQAESLVATVGAATA
-112 SWFEPEVLALEPAD
+112 WFEPEVLALSAD
-126 LQKLIDAE
+126 QLQTLIDND
-134 PKLAAYQHIFDVLGQ
+134 PRLSDYQHVFDVLGQ
-149 QRAHTLSVQEEKL
+149 QRAHTLSVAEEKL
-162 LAGASDIFAASS
+162 LAGASDIFGASA

-189 VQDEKGND
+189 VQDEAGND

-205 GVLLE
+205 GVLLQ
-210 STTPAVREQAFKAL
+210 STTPRVRQQAFEAL

-232 HTFASTLASE
+232 HTFAATLASE
-242 VKTHNFNADVR
+242 VKTHNFSAETR
-253 HYASAREAA
+253 HYASARAAA
-262 MSANNVPAVVY
+262 MSRNNVPAVVY
-273 DTLVKTVND
+273 DTLVETVNE
-282 HLDSLHQYVNLRK
+282 HLDSLHRYVNLRK
-295 EILGLPEL
+295 EILALPQL

-315 PSLSYTYAEA
+315 PSLKYTYQEA
-325 QQEALKALSVLG
+325 QEMALKALAVLG
-337 PDYVANVQKMFDT
+337 PDYTANVQKMFDG
-350 RAIDVVENEGKRTG
+350 RAIDVVENQGKRTG

-435 LKTQTDPQVR
+435 LKTQTDPKVR

-469 EDYIHTQAAAG
+469 EDYIHQQDAAG
-480 ETLTADFMSKF
+480 ETLTADFMSDF
-491 YGDLNRRYY
+491 YGKLNQRYY
-500 GDGVVSDPQIA
+500 GDGVISDPQIA

-518 HFYYNYYV
+518 HFYYDYYV
-526 YQYSTGFAAATTL
+526 YQYATGFAAATTL
-539 AQRVLSGDD
+539 SQRILSGDE
-548 AKREAYLN
+548 AKRDAYLA
-556 YLKSGSSDLPL
+556 YLKAGSSALPL
-567 NVMKKA
+567 DVMKQA
-573 GVDMTQPDYLQTA
+573 GVDMTQPGYLQTA
-586 FKTFDDRLAEFS
+586 FATFDERLAEFT
-598 QLAHELKK
+598 QLAHELK

>member
-22 TTIYPDDAAFKAA
+22 TTIYPDDAAFQEALQAIKTQSDDAA
-35 VKDVQAEATKMAAM
+35 KL
-49 KGQLSQSGA
+49 KGQLAQSGA

-63 TKANFDLE
+63 TQANFDLQ
-71 RQLERVYVYASL
+71 RQLERAYVYASL
-83 KNDQDTGDAAAQALM
+83 KNDQDTGNAAAQALM
-98 GQAEGLLATVGAAA
+98 GQAESLLATVGAAT
-112 SWFEPEVLALEPAD
+112 SWFEPEVLALEPAA

-134 PKLAAYQHIFDVLGQ
+134 PKLADYQHYFDVLGK
-149 QRAHTLSVQEEKL
+149 QRAHTLSAQEEKL
-162 LAGASDIFAASS
+162 LAGASDIFSASS

-189 VQDEKGND
+189 VQDEEGND

-232 HTFASTLASE
+232 HTFASTLSSE
-242 VKTHNFNADVR
+242 VKTHNFNAQIR
-253 HYASAREAA
+253 HYGSAREAA
-262 MSANNVPAVVY
+262 MAANNVPAVVY
-273 DTLVKTVND
+273 DTLVHTVND
-282 HLDSLHQYVNLRK
+282 HLGSLHQYVNLRK

-315 PSLSYTYAEA
+315 PSLTYTYEEA
-325 QQEALKALSVLG
+325 QQEALKALNVLG
-337 PDYVANVQKMFDT
+337 PDYVANVQKMFDS

-379 NWQDSLE
+379 NWQNSLE

-406 NQPYQY
+406 NQSYLY

-435 LKTQTDPQVR
+435 LQTQTDPKVR

-469 EDYIHTQAAAG
+469 EDYIHRQAAAG

-500 GDGVVSDPQIA
+500 GDGVVSDPQIS

-539 AQRVLSGDD
+539 SQRVLSGDA

-567 NVMKKA
+567 NVMKRA
-573 GVDMTQPDYLQTA
+573 GVDMTQPEYLQTA
-586 FKTFDDRLAEFS
+586 FKTFDDRLAEFT
-598 QLAHELKK
+598 QLAHDLKK

>member
-1 MRNLKQIPKRSAV
+1 MKQIPERAAV
-14 PTALTWDL
+14 PEALTWDL
-22 TTIYPDDAAFKAA
+22 TPIYADDAAFKQAVAA
-35 VKDVQAEATKMAAM
+35 IKAQAKQVATKQD
-49 KGQLSQSGA
+49 QLAESAG
-58 DLYRV
+58 DLYEV
-63 TKANFDLE
+63 TAAIFDLN
-71 RQLERVYVYASL
+71 RQLEKVYVYASL
-83 KNDQDTGDAAAQALM
+83 KNDQDTSDANAQALS
-98 GQAEGLLATVGAAA
+98 GQAESLVATVAAA
-112 SWFEPEVLALEPAD
+112 TSWYEPEVLALPQVV
-126 LQKLIDAE
+126 LQALIDAE
-134 PKLAAYQHIFDVLGQ
+134 PRLTEYQHFFDVLGK
-149 QRAHTLSVQEEKL
+149 QRDHTLSATEEKL
-162 LAGASDIFAASS
+162 LAGASDIFGASA

-189 VQDEKGND
+189 VQDEAGND
-197 VRLSEGLY
+197 VQLSEGLY
-205 GVLLE
+205 GVLLQ
-210 STTPAVREQAFKAL
+210 STQPKVREQAFKAL

-232 HTFASTLASE
+232 HTFASTLSSE
-242 VKTHNFNADVR
+242 VKTHNFSAEVR
-253 HYASAREAA
+253 HYGSAREAA
-262 MSANNVPAVVY
+262 MSSNSVPAVVY

-315 PSLSYTYAEA
+315 PSLSYTYPEA

-337 PDYVANVQKMFDT
+337 PDYVANVQKMFDG
-350 RAIDVVENEGKRTG
+350 RAIDVVENKGKRTG

-469 EDYIHTQAAAG
+469 EDYIHQQAAAG

-491 YGDLNRRYY
+491 YGDLNQRYY
-500 GDGVVSDPQIA
+500 GDGVISDPQIA

-518 HFYYNYYV
+518 HFYYDYYV

-539 AQRVLSGDD
+539 AQRVLSGDV
-548 AKREAYLN
+548 AKRDAYLN
-556 YLKSGSSDLPL
+556 YLKSGSSALPIE
-567 NVMKKA
+567 VMQKA
-573 GVDMTQPDYLQTA
+573 GVDMTKPDYLETA

-598 QLAHELKK
+598 KLARELKK

>member
-1 MRNLKQIPKRSAV
+1 
-14 PTALTWDL
+14 
-22 TTIYPDDAAFKAA
+22 
-35 VKDVQAEATKMAAM
+35 
-49 KGQLSQSGA
+49 
-58 DLYRV
+58 
-63 TKANFDLE
+63 
-71 RQLERVYVYASL
+71 
-83 KNDQDTGDAAAQALM
+83 
-98 GQAEGLLATVGAAA
+98 
-112 SWFEPEVLALEPAD
+112 
-126 LQKLIDAE
+126 
-134 PKLAAYQHIFDVLGQ
+134 
-149 QRAHTLSVQEEKL
+149 
-162 LAGASDIFAASS
+162 
-174 KTYSVLS
+174 
-181 DADLKFPV
+181 
-189 VQDEKGND
+189 
-197 VRLSEGLY
+197 
-205 GVLLE
+205 
-210 STTPAVREQAFKAL
+210 
-224 YSVYQQFR
+224 
-232 HTFASTLASE
+232 
-242 VKTHNFNADVR
+242 
-253 HYASAREAA
+253 
-262 MSANNVPAVVY
+262 VPAVVY

-282 HLDSLHQYVNLRK
+282 HLDSLHKYVNLRK

-303 HMYDLYTPITGE
+303 NMYDLYTPITGE
-315 PSLSYTYAEA
+315 PSLSYTYPEA

-337 PDYVANVQKMFDT
+337 PDYVANVQKMFDG
-350 RAIDVVENEGKRTG
+350 RAIDVVENKGKRTG

-469 EDYIHTQAAAG
+469 EDYIHQQAAAG

-491 YGDLNRRYY
+491 YGDLNQRYY
-500 GDGVVSDPQIA
+500 GDGVISDPQIA

-518 HFYYNYYV
+518 HFYYDYYV

-598 QLAHELKK
+598 QLVHELQK

>member
-1 MRNLKQIPKRSAV
+1 MKQIPVRSAV
-14 PTALTWDL
+14 PTELTWDL
-22 TTIYPDDAAFKAA
+22 TPIFPDDAAFKAA
-35 VKDVQAEATKMAAM
+35 VSDIQQAAKQAAEL
-49 KGQLSQSGA
+49 KGQLTKSGQA
-58 DLYRV
+58 LYKV
-63 TKANFDLE
+63 TTTVFDLN
-71 RQLERVYVYASL
+71 RQLERAYVYASL
-83 KNDQDTGDAAAQALM
+83 KNDQDTGDANAQALS
-98 GQAEGLLATVGAAA
+98 GQADNLIATVSSAT
-112 SWFEPEVLALEPAD
+112 SWFEPEVLGLPAAD
-126 LQKLIDAE
+126 LQALIAAE
-134 PKLAAYQHIFDVLGQ
+134 PKLAAYQHYFDVLGQ
-149 QRAHTLSVQEEKL
+149 QRDHTLSAAEEKL

-189 VQDEKGND
+189 VQDEDGND
-197 VRLSEGLY
+197 VQLSEGLY
-205 GVLLE
+205 GVLLQ
-210 STTPAVREQAFKAL
+210 STTPGVRKQAFEAL

-232 HTFASTLASE
+232 HTFASTLSSE
-242 VKTHNFNADVR
+242 VKTHNFGAEVR
-253 HYASAREAA
+253 HYGSAREAA

-273 DTLVKTVND
+273 DTLVKSVNA
-282 HLDSLHQYVNLRK
+282 HLDSLHRYVGLRK
-295 EILGLPEL
+295 EILGLKDL
-303 HMYDLYTPITGE
+303 HFYDLYTPITGE
-315 PSLSYTYAEA
+315 PSLSYTYEEA
-325 QQEALKALSVLG
+325 QQEALKALAVLG
-337 PDYVANVQKMFDT
+337 PDYVANVQKMFDS
-350 RAIDVVENEGKRTG
+350 RAIDVVENKGKRTG

-469 EDYIHTQAAAG
+469 EDYIHQQAAAG
-480 ETLTADFMSKF
+480 ETLTADFMSQF
-491 YGDLNRRYY
+491 YGELNARYY
-500 GDGVVSDPQIA
+500 GDNLAKDPQIA

-526 YQYSTGFAAATTL
+526 YQYATGFAAATTL
-539 AQRVLSGDD
+539 SQRILSGDV
-548 AKREAYLN
+548 AKRDAYLT
-556 YLKSGSSDLPL
+556 YLKSGSSALPL
-567 NVMKKA
+567 DVMRKA
-573 GVDMTQPDYLQTA
+573 GVDMTQPDYLETA
-586 FKTFDDRLAEFS
+586 FTTFDKRLAEFND
-598 QLAHELKK
+598 LAHQLKK

>member
-22 TTIYPDDAAFKAA
+22 TTIYPDDAAFQEALKTIKA
-35 VKDVQAEATKMAAM
+35 QSAEMAKL
-49 KGQLSQSGA
+49 KGQLAQSGA

-63 TKANFDLE
+63 TQAYFDLD
-71 RQLERVYVYASL
+71 RQLERAYAYASL
-83 KNDQDTGDAAAQALM
+83 KNDQDTGNAAAQTLM
-98 GQAEGLLATVGAAA
+98 GQAESLLATVGAAA
-112 SWFEPEVLALEPAD
+112 SWFEPEVLALDPAA

-134 PKLAAYQHIFDVLGQ
+134 PKLADYQHFFDVLGK
-149 QRAHTLSVQEEKL
+149 QRAHTLSAQEEKL
-162 LAGASDIFAASS
+162 LAGASDIFSASS

-189 VQDEKGND
+189 VQDEEGND

-232 HTFASTLASE
+232 HTFASTLSSE
-242 VKTHNFNADVR
+242 VKTHNFNAQIR
-253 HYASAREAA
+253 HYGSAREAA
-262 MSANNVPAVVY
+262 MAANNVPAVVY
-273 DTLVKTVND
+273 DTLVHTVND
-282 HLDSLHQYVNLRK
+282 HLGSLHQYVNLRK

-315 PSLSYTYAEA
+315 PSLTYTYEEA
-325 QQEALKALSVLG
+325 QQEALKALNVLG
-337 PDYVANVQKMFDT
+337 PDYVANVQKMFDS

-379 NWQDSLE
+379 NWQNSLE

-406 NQPYQY
+406 NQSYLY

-435 LKTQTDPQVR
+435 LQTQTDPKVR

-469 EDYIHTQAAAG
+469 EDYIHRQAAAG

-500 GDGVVSDPQIA
+500 GDGVVSDPQIS

-539 AQRVLSGDD
+539 SQRVLSGDA

-573 GVDMTQPDYLQTA
+573 GVDMTQPEYLQTA
-586 FKTFDDRLAEFS
+586 FKTFDDRLAEFT
-598 QLAHELKK
+598 QLAHDLKK

>member
-1 MRNLKQIPKRSAV
+1 MKQIPERAAV
-14 PTALTWDL
+14 PEALTWDL
-22 TTIYPDDAAFKAA
+22 TPIYADDVAFKQAVAA
-35 VKDVQAEATKMAAM
+35 IKAQAKQVATKQD
-49 KGQLSQSGA
+49 QLAESAS
-58 DLYRV
+58 DLYEV
-63 TKANFDLE
+63 TAAIFELN
-71 RQLERVYVYASL
+71 RQLEKVYVYASL
-83 KNDQDTGDAAAQALM
+83 KNDQDTSDANAQALS
-98 GQAEGLLATVGAAA
+98 GQAESLVATVAAA
-112 SWFEPEVLALEPAD
+112 TSWYEPEVLALPQVV
-126 LQKLIDAE
+126 LQALIDAE
-134 PKLAAYQHIFDVLGQ
+134 PRLAEYQHFFDVLGK
-149 QRAHTLSVQEEKL
+149 QRDHTLSAAEEKL
-162 LAGASDIFAASS
+162 LAGASDIFGASA

-189 VQDEKGND
+189 VQDEAGND
-197 VRLSEGLY
+197 VQLSEGLY
-205 GVLLE
+205 GVLLQ
-210 STTPAVREQAFKAL
+210 STQPKVREQAFKAL

-232 HTFASTLASE
+232 HTFASTLSSE
-242 VKTHNFNADVR
+242 VKTHNFSAEVR
-253 HYASAREAA
+253 HYGSAREAA
-262 MSANNVPAVVY
+262 MSSNNVPAVVY

-282 HLDSLHQYVNLRK
+282 HLDSLHKYVNLRK

-315 PSLSYTYAEA
+315 PSLSYTYPEA

-337 PDYVANVQKMFDT
+337 PDYVANVQKMFDG
-350 RAIDVVENEGKRTG
+350 RAIDVVENKGKRTG

-469 EDYIHTQAAAG
+469 EDYIHQQAAAG

-491 YGDLNRRYY
+491 YGNLNQRYY
-500 GDGVVSDPQIA
+500 GDGVISDPQIA

-518 HFYYNYYV
+518 HFYYDYYV

-539 AQRVLSGDD
+539 AQRVLSGDA
-548 AKREAYLN
+548 AKRDAYLN
-556 YLKSGSSDLPL
+556 YLKSGSSALPIE
-567 NVMKKA
+567 VMQKA
-573 GVDMTQPDYLQTA
+573 GVDMTKPDYLETA
-586 FKTFDDRLAEFS
+586 FKTFDERLTEFS
-598 QLAHELKK
+598 KLARELKK

>member
-1 MRNLKQIPKRSAV
+1 MKQIPQRTEV
-14 PTALTWDL
+14 PTELTWDL
-22 TTIYPDDAAFKAA
+22 TTIYPDDAAFKADIQTIKQQSER
-35 VKDVQAEATKMAAM
+35 VAAL
-49 KGQLSQSGA
+49 KGQLGQSGA

-63 TKANFDLE
+63 TTAVLDLN
-71 RQLERVYVYASL
+71 RQLERLYVYASL
-83 KNDQDTGDAAAQALM
+83 KNDQDTSNATYQDLS
-98 GQAEGLLATVGAAA
+98 GQASNLLATVAAA
-112 SWFEPEVLALEPAD
+112 TSWFEPEVLALSQTA

-134 PKLAAYQHIFDVLGQ
+134 PRLTTYQHLFDVLGK
-149 QRAHTLSVQEEKL
+149 QREHTLSAAEEKL
-162 LAGASDIFAASS
+162 LAGASDIFDASS

-181 DADLKFPV
+181 DADLVFPI
-189 VQDEKGND
+189 VQDEQGND

-205 GVLLE
+205 GVLLQ
-210 STTPAVREQAFKAL
+210 STTPRVREQAFKAL

-242 VKTHNFNADVR
+242 VKTHNFTAQVR
-253 HYASAREAA
+253 HYGSAREAA
-262 MSANNVPAVVY
+262 MSGNDIPAVVY

-282 HLDSLHQYVNLRK
+282 HLDSLHKYVNLRK

-315 PSLSYTYAEA
+315 PSLSYTYEEA
-325 QQEALKALSVLG
+325 QQEALKALAVLG
-337 PDYVANVQKMFDT
+337 PDYVANVQKMFDN
-350 RAIDVVENEGKRTG
+350 RAIDVVENRGKRTG

-469 EDYIHTQAAAG
+469 EDYIHQQAAAG
-480 ETLTADFMSKF
+480 QSLTADFMSEF
-491 YGDLNRRYY
+491 YGKLNQHYY

-526 YQYSTGFAAATTL
+526 YQYATGFAAATTL
-539 AQRVLSGDD
+539 AQRILSGNV
-548 AKREAYLN
+548 AKRDAYLN
-556 YLKSGSSDLPL
+556 YLKAGSSALPL
-567 NVMKKA
+567 DVMRQA
-573 GVDMTQPDYLQTA
+573 GVDMAQPDYLQTA
-586 FKTFDDRLAEFS
+586 FATFDSRLAEFS
-598 QLAHELKK
+598 ELARELKQ

>member
-1 MRNLKQIPKRSAV
+1 MKQIPKRSEV
-14 PTALTWDL
+14 PASLTWDL
-22 TTIYPDDAAFKAA
+22 TTIFPDEAAFKAA
-35 VKDVQAEATKMAAM
+35 IAAIKTQTTVVAGL
-49 KGQLSQSGA
+49 KGQLAQSGA
-58 DLYRV
+58 ALYRV
-63 TKANFDLE
+63 TTAVFDLN

-83 KNDQDTGDAAAQALM
+83 NNDQDTGNAAAQALM
-98 GQAEGLLATVGAAA
+98 GQAESLVATVGAATA
-112 SWFEPEVLALEPAD
+112 WFEPEVLALSAD
-126 LQKLIDAE
+126 QLQTLIDNE
-134 PKLAAYQHIFDVLGQ
+134 PRLADYQHVFDVLGQ
-149 QRAHTLSVQEEKL
+149 QRAHTLSVAQEKL
-162 LAGASDIFAASS
+162 LAGASDIFGASA

-189 VQDEKGND
+189 VQDEAGND

-205 GVLLE
+205 GVLLQ
-210 STTPAVREQAFKAL
+210 STTPRVRQQAFEAL

-232 HTFASTLASE
+232 HTFAATLASE
-242 VKTHNFNADVR
+242 VKTHNFSAETR
-253 HYASAREAA
+253 HYASARAAA
-262 MSANNVPAVVY
+262 MSRNNVPAVVY
-273 DTLVKTVND
+273 DTLVETVND
-282 HLDSLHQYVNLRK
+282 HLDSLHRYVNLRK
-295 EILGLPEL
+295 EILDLPEL

-315 PSLSYTYAEA
+315 PSLKYTYQEA
-325 QQEALKALSVLG
+325 QQMALKALAVLG
-337 PDYVANVQKMFDT
+337 PDYTANVQKMFDG
-350 RAIDVVENEGKRTG
+350 RAIDVVENQGKRTG

-435 LKTQTDPQVR
+435 LKTQTDPKVR

-469 EDYIHTQAAAG
+469 EDYIHQQDAAG
-480 ETLTADFMSKF
+480 ETLTADFMSDF
-491 YGDLNRRYY
+491 YGKLNQRYY
-500 GDGVVSDPQIA
+500 GDGVISDPQIA

-518 HFYYNYYV
+518 HFYYDYYV
-526 YQYSTGFAAATTL
+526 YQYATGFAAATTL
-539 AQRVLSGDD
+539 SQRILSGDE
-548 AKREAYLN
+548 AKRDAYLA
-556 YLKSGSSDLPL
+556 YLKAGSSALPL
-567 NVMKKA
+567 DVMKQA
-573 GVDMTQPDYLQTA
+573 GVDMTQPGYLQTA
-586 FKTFDDRLAEFS
+586 FATFDERFAEFT
-598 QLAHELKK
+598 QLAYELN

>member
-1 MRNLKQIPKRSAV
+1 MKQIPERAAV
-14 PTALTWDL
+14 PEALTWDL
-22 TTIYPDDAAFKAA
+22 TPIYADDAAFKQAVAA
-35 VKDVQAEATKMAAM
+35 IKAQAKQVATKQ
-49 KGQLSQSGA
+49 GQLAESAG
-58 DLYRV
+58 DLYEV
-63 TKANFDLE
+63 TAAIFDLN
-71 RQLERVYVYASL
+71 RQLEKVYVYASL
-83 KNDQDTGDAAAQALM
+83 KNDQDTSDANAQALS
-98 GQAEGLLATVGAAA
+98 GQAESLVATVAAA
-112 SWFEPEVLALEPAD
+112 TSWYEPEVLALPQVV
-126 LQKLIDAE
+126 LQALIDAE
-134 PKLAAYQHIFDVLGQ
+134 PRLTEYQHFFDVLGK
-149 QRAHTLSVQEEKL
+149 QRDHTLSATEEKL
-162 LAGASDIFAASS
+162 LAGASDIFGASA

-189 VQDEKGND
+189 VQDEAGND
-197 VRLSEGLY
+197 VQLSEGLY
-205 GVLLE
+205 GVLLQ
-210 STTPAVREQAFKAL
+210 STQPKVREQAFKAL

-232 HTFASTLASE
+232 HTFASTLSSE
-242 VKTHNFNADVR
+242 VKTHNFSAEVR
-253 HYASAREAA
+253 HYGSAREAA
-262 MSANNVPAVVY
+262 MSSNNVPAVVY

-315 PSLSYTYAEA
+315 PSLSYTYPEA

-337 PDYVANVQKMFDT
+337 PDYVANVQKMFDG
-350 RAIDVVENEGKRTG
+350 RAIDVVENKGKRTG

-469 EDYIHTQAAAG
+469 EDYIHQQAAAG

-491 YGDLNRRYY
+491 YGDLNQRYY
-500 GDGVVSDPQIA
+500 GDGVISDPQIA

-518 HFYYNYYV
+518 HFYYDYYV

-539 AQRVLSGDD
+539 AQRVLSGDV
-548 AKREAYLN
+548 AKRDAYLN
-556 YLKSGSSDLPL
+556 YLKSGSSALPIE
-567 NVMKKA
+567 VMQKA
-573 GVDMTQPDYLQTA
+573 GVNMTKPDYLETA

-598 QLAHELKK
+598 KLARELKK

>member
-1 MRNLKQIPKRSAV
+1 MKQIPARSAV
-14 PTALTWDL
+14 PTELTWDL
-22 TTIYPDDAAFKAA
+22 TPIFPDDAAFKAA
-35 VKDVQAEATKMAAM
+35 VSDIQQAAKQAAEL
-49 KGQLSQSGA
+49 KGQLAKSGQ
-58 DLYRV
+58 DLYQV
-63 TKANFDLE
+63 TVTVFDLN
-71 RQLERVYVYASL
+71 RKLERAYVYASL
-83 KNDQDTGDAAAQALM
+83 KNDQDTGDANAQALS
-98 GQAEGLLATVGAAA
+98 GQADNLIATVSSAT
-112 SWFEPEVLALEPAD
+112 SWFEPEVLALPEAD
-126 LQKLIDAE
+126 LQALIDAE
-134 PKLAAYQHIFDVLGQ
+134 PKLAAYQHYFDVLGQ
-149 QRAHTLSVQEEKL
+149 QRDHTLSAAEEKL

-189 VQDEKGND
+189 VQDEEGND
-197 VRLSEGLY
+197 VQLSEGLY
-205 GVLLE
+205 GVLLQ
-210 STTPAVREQAFKAL
+210 STMPSVRKQAFEAL

-232 HTFASTLASE
+232 HTFASTLSSE
-242 VKTHNFNADVR
+242 VKTHNFGAEVR
-253 HYASAREAA
+253 HYGSAREAA

-273 DTLVKTVND
+273 DTLVKSVNA
-282 HLDSLHQYVNLRK
+282 HLDSLHRYVGLRK
-295 EILGLPEL
+295 EILGLEDL
-303 HMYDLYTPITGE
+303 HFYDLYTPITGE
-315 PSLSYTYAEA
+315 PSLSYTYEEA
-325 QQEALKALSVLG
+325 QQEALKALAVLG
-337 PDYVANVQKMFDT
+337 PDYVANVQKMFDS
-350 RAIDVVENEGKRTG
+350 RAIDVVENKGKRTG

-469 EDYIHTQAAAG
+469 EDYIHQQAAAG

-491 YGDLNRRYY
+491 YGDLNARYY
-500 GDGVVSDPQIA
+500 GDNLAKDPQIA

-526 YQYSTGFAAATTL
+526 YQYATGFAAATTL
-539 AQRVLSGDD
+539 SQRILSGDD
-548 AKREAYLN
+548 AKRDAYLT
-556 YLKSGSSDLPL
+556 YLKSGSSALPL
-567 NVMKKA
+567 DVMRKA
-573 GVDMTQPDYLQTA
+573 GVDMTQPDYLETA
-586 FKTFDDRLAEFS
+586 FATFDKRLAEFNE
-598 QLAHELKK
+598 LAHQLKK